1 MSATTN
7 RKPPNAGK
15 GRPKGSVNKLTA
27 DIRALAQEHGPEAI
41 HRLVE
46 IMQTSENDQASIAA
60 AKELLD
66 RAYGKSKQPIEGTD
80 GPPIGIAARVAFEV
94 IKAE

>member
-66 RAYGKSKQPIEGTD
+66 RAYGKSKQQVET
-80 GPPIGIAARVAFEV
+80 EV
-94 IKAE
+94 TGSLSIQKIVREIVDPKD